1 MSVAAAAPRTAPGWR
16 ILADDLTG
24 ALDSAAAFS
33 GAQAV
38 PVFLR
43 PADALDAATGNGPD
57 CLKIQALATGTRE
70 VAQSEL
76 HDVLHACLPWLVAQ
90 GGSPCFSFKKVD
102 SLLRGNTFAE
112 IAWLARHGGFD
123 RIVFSPAFPAQ
134 GRFTGAG
141 RHWVNLPHQPG
152 DPDQC
157 QALALLDAFSAVGL
171 RARVTRDLGAAIED
185 DPAVRNP
192 VLIPDVLDDASLARL
207 AQLSQVAGERAQR
220 WLWCGSAGLAWA
232 LARQWALAPGAAET
246 VTPARGASVL
256 ISASRHAVLR
266 GQLRSL
272 APLCERL
279 QWPPHDPLPT
289 LTIHGERPLLLDLAS
304 EQVLSG
310 VAAQALLARQCRH
323 IVKALPRPANLVVVG
338 GDTLLALCQA
348 AGTLSLSAD
357 PGPRT
362 GWGRARLR
370 GGAWDGVTCYSRSGA
385 FGASDDLSTLLES
398 LTAKEAAP

>member
-1 MSVAAAAPRTAPGWR
+1 MSIAAAASRTASGWR

-33 GAQAV
+33 GAHAV

-43 PADALDAATGNGPD
+43 PADAVGAAAENRPD
-57 CLKIQALATGTRE
+57 RLQIQVLATGTRE

-76 HDVLHACLPWLVAQ
+76 PDVLQACLPWLVAQ
-90 GGSPCFSFKKVD
+90 DGSPCFSFKKVD

-112 IAWLARHGGFD
+112 IAWLARHGGFE

-134 GRFTGAG
+134 GRFTEAG
-141 RHWVNLPHQPG
+141 RHWTNLPHQPG
-152 DPDQC
+152 DPGQR
-157 QALALLDAFSAVGL
+157 QALALLDAFSEVGL
-171 RARVTRDLGAAIED
+171 RASITHDLATAIED
-185 DPAVRNP
+185 DGEARAP
-192 VLIPDVLDDASLARL
+192 VLIPDVLDDASLAVL
-207 AQLSQVAGERAQR
+207 AQLSQAAGEHARR

-232 LARQWALAPGAAET
+232 LARQWALAPHAADT
-246 VTPARGASVL
+246 VTPARGAAVV

-266 GQLRSL
+266 GQLPSL
-272 APLCERL
+272 ASLCERL
-279 QWPPHDPLPT
+279 QWPLHDPMPAFT
-289 LTIHGERPLLLDLAS
+289 VHGERALLLDLAS
-304 EQVLSG
+304 EQVLSR
-310 VAAQALLARQCRH
+310 VAAQALLTQQCRH
-323 IVKALPRPANLVVVG
+323 IVEALPRPANLVVVG

-370 GGAWDGVTCYSRSGA
+370 GGVWDGVTCYSRSGA
-385 FGASDDLSTLLES
+385 FGAPDDLSTLLES
-398 LTAKEAAP
+398 LTTKKAVP